1 MKRQTFLSYFSITVA
16 AMLVAAAAL
25 VILGATRRQPTAAA
39 PAPAAPAPAGDRTLK
54 GKAKQERRYIQAEKP
69 AGPGRYSE
77 LSGLAGDSTA
87 VIIGTP
93 QTNSSRLTPDGMS
106 ITLDYRVK
114 VEYVYK
120 GALREGDL
128 VTVSL
133 PGGMVKFDD
142 GSTAEVRTS
151 GFRKMQD
158 GKTYALFLTPK
169 GGAFV
174 PTGGA
179 QGVFGI
185 PTTSLTR
192 AVQVHVL
199 VPNDPMFKYHE
210 ADVKDFLKELRK
222 SVRKDAG
229 K

>member
-1 MKRQTFLSYFSITVA
+1 MKRQTFLNYFSITLA
-16 AMLVAAAAL
+16 ALLVAAAAL
-25 VILGATRRQPTAAA
+25 VILGATRHQPAAA
-39 PAPAAPAPAGDRTLK
+39 RPAASAPAGDRTLK
-54 GKAKQERRYIQAEKP
+54 GKAKQERHFIQTERP
-69 AGPGRYSE
+69 AGPGRYVD

-93 QTNSSRLTPDGMS
+93 QTNMSRLTPDGMN

-120 GALREGDL
+120 GALREGAL
-128 VTVSL
+128 ITVSL

-142 GSTAEVRTS
+142 GSTAEVRTP

-169 GGAFV
+169 GSGAFV

-192 AVQVHVL
+192 AVQVHPL
-199 VPNDPMFKYHE
+199 VPNDPMFKYQE

>member
-1 MKRQTFLSYFSITVA
+1 MKRQTFLNYFSITLA
-16 AMLVAAAAL
+16 AMLVGAAAL
-25 VILGATRRQPTAAA
+25 VILGATRRQPAA
-39 PAPAAPAPAGDRTLK
+39 PAPAPAGDRTLK
-54 GKAKQERRYIQAEKP
+54 AKAKQERHLIQVEKP
-69 AGPGRYSE
+69 AGPGRYAD

-93 QTNSSRLTPDGMS
+93 QTNISQLTPDGMS

-120 GALREGDL
+120 GALREGDF

-133 PGGMVKFDD
+133 PGGMVKFED

-169 GGAFV
+169 GRGAFV

-179 QGVFGI
+179 QGVFDI
-185 PTTSLTR
+185 PTTSVTR
-192 AVQVHVL
+192 AVKSHVL
-199 VPNDPMFKYHE
+199 VPNDPVLKYHE